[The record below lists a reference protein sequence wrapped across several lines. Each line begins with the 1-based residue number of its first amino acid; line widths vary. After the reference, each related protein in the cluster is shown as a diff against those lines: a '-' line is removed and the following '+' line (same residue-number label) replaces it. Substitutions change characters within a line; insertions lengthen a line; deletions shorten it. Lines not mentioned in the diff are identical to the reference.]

1 MTTSTNDFP
10 AWNNPSWATPSFSL
24 KTLDPELRE
33 NVAGVFSIVALSDA
47 ALPEIRRCGLSYF
60 PEWFSRWSGIPNPN
74 LFLYLC
80 SVSSS
85 LSTTSL
91 SLPPSVWVAH
101 GKARLPPIDD
111 LHSSG
116 FCRARACCVSRSWCC
131 LSFSGAR
138 VLSVIYFFLFL
149 SAIN

>member
-1 MTTSTNDFP
+1 MTSPLGTTHQGLPQRSRRKHWIP
-10 AWNNPSWATPSFSL
+10 ICA
-24 KTLDPELRE
+24 K

-91 SLPPSVWVAH
+91 SLSLRQSGWLTGKPAYRQSMTCTRAVSVVRAH
-101 GKARLPPIDD
+101 VVSRVPGVVSLFLAP
-111 LHSSG
+111 G
-116 FCRARACCVSRSWCC
+116 FCR
-131 LSFSGAR
+131 
-138 VLSVIYFFLFL
+138 
-149 SAIN
+149 